1 MYFSDS
7 DIKQV
12 ILDEWDYIGNED
24 PKGILDQFADSA
36 VPVYYSDIIK
46 DWQEMPSEYTDSWKE
61 IYGSEIGDNGI
72 TSLMAIDLYQYY
84 TDTFYRIHEEILEE
98 KESAE

>member
-12 ILDEWDYIGNED
+12 ILDEWDYIGNDD

-46 DWQEMPSEYTDSWKE
+46 DWQEMPSEYTDSWQDLG
-61 IYGSEIGDNGI
+61 YGAEAGI
-72 TSLMAIDLYQYY
+72 TELMRVDLYQYY

-98 KESAE
+98 KASAN